1 LSDGPRAPYGQ
12 PPGWYADPYGEDAL
26 RWWDGGRWA
35 EETRRP
41 PREAPRPARGGPN
54 DWAAGPGSQTLVR
67 RESPQSRRTR
77 YTEEPGTRIEAPV
90 TRGENSL
97 TRAENSLTRAEHS
110 LTRADNSLTRADT
123 YRGERPP
130 VGGNPSAEADE
141 AAEEMRRSGLS
152 RLAFSALF
160 ALSLILFAAG
170 FALHNDV
177 LRLLALTGALFFGIG
192 TAPLQLSESAA
203 LNLRLCVAGLVGLSV
218 PLLVASVMVL
228 EPSWHPSVMA
238 VLFGATAVWVHVIG
252 CRRALSGPLGA
263 GILRSVRLPGRGS
276 LDASVACSMGGTLLW
291 LAGMATTRHVG
302 APGVLG
308 FLPDAPVYWY
318 LGLVLLVAGIVLSRG
333 KDELRAAFGAVSL
346 LAALTVTPSVVYGM
360 PRSQSAAKH
369 IDLVQNILQAHSISS
384 AAGIYKAYSGFFSA
398 IAWLCDVSAMHNVTG
413 IATYFPFFID
423 LIALAGLRVLFG
435 RLTASRYRIWVAI
448 TLVILVNSIGADYFS
463 PQAVGFSMGVGV
475 FGLALD
481 RDFPGLSERGRMGI
495 LLLAGCAM
503 AVTHELSPYI
513 VGGALVVLVVFRVIR
528 PWYVPLLILV
538 PAGIWAFI
546 NRGDLSGFI
555 SLSDF
560 GNLSNF
566 APPPQAH
573 AVGLERLPIVKESS
587 YALALGLL
595 ILIVVAGVALV
606 RNIKSKPSWAFMV
619 STGVGLALVAVN
631 PYGNEGI
638 FRAALFAI
646 PWLASVSTQV
656 ITATR
661 KRFASIA
668 YGVIGVVLLGT
679 YLVSMFGLDNT
690 DVIRPADFQA
700 LITYQDT
707 ASPYSYML
715 GLSYGDNLPVSV
727 DFPQG
732 ANHFVTWGTL
742 ITQAEAEDTKPSV
755 QDADAIAQQYFKYA
769 KDNDGETRQLYA
781 VYSPASAEYD
791 VDYGLQ
797 TISVAEAWRSALSA
811 SPDWKVVY
819 SSDGS
824 YLFRVAP
831 SVSVP
836 AKNVKKAKV
845 KNTGAQKANT
855 KKASKT

>member
-1 LSDGPRAPYGQ
+1 MRA
-12 PPGWYADPYGEDAL
+12 ESV
-26 RWWDGGRWA
+26 
-35 EETRRP
+35 TRAQRV
-41 PREAPRPARGGPN
+41 ARGP
-54 DWAAGPGSQTLVR
+54 
-67 RESPQSRRTR
+67 ES
-77 YTEEPGTRIEAPV
+77 V
-90 TRGENSL
+90 
-97 TRAENSLTRAEHS
+97 
-110 LTRADNSLTRADT
+110 TRADSSLAYAGDTRWD
-123 YRGERPP
+123 GSPP
-130 VGGNPSAEADE
+130 LGGQTAQEADA

-160 ALSLILFAAG
+160 VFSLVLFAAG

-177 LRLLALTGALFFGIG
+177 LRLLALIGALFFGIG
-192 TAPLQLSESAA
+192 TAPLQLSERAA

-228 EPSWHPSVMA
+228 EPSWHPGIMA
-238 VLFGATAVWVHVIG
+238 VLFGGAALWVHIMG

-263 GILRSVRLPGRGS
+263 GILRSVRLPGRGFLDPSIGCS
-276 LDASVACSMGGTLLW
+276 LVGTLLW
-291 LAGMATTRHVG
+291 LAGMATTRHVSV
-302 APGVLG
+302 PGVLG

-318 LGLVLLVAGIVLSRG
+318 LGLVLLVAGIILARG

-346 LAALTVTPSVVYGM
+346 LAALTVTPAVVYGM

-369 IDLVQNILQAHSISS
+369 IDLVQNILQAHSLSS
-384 AAGIYKAYSGFFSA
+384 AAGIYKAYSGLFSA
-398 IAWLCDVSAMHNVTG
+398 VAWLCDVSAMHNVTA

-463 PQAVGFSMGVGV
+463 PQAVGFAMGACV

-481 RDFPGLSERGRMGI
+481 HDFPGLSERGRMGI

-503 AVTHELSPYI
+503 APTHELSPYI
-513 VGGALVVLVVFRVIR
+513 VGGVLVVLVVFRVIR

-538 PAGIWAFI
+538 PAGIWAFV

-555 SLSDF
+555 SLSDI

-573 AVGLERLPIVKESS
+573 SVGLERLPIVKESS

-595 ILIVVAGVALV
+595 ILVVIAGVALL
-606 RNIKSKPSWAFMV
+606 RNIKSRPSWAFMI
-619 STGVGLALVAVN
+619 SIGVGLAAVAVN

-646 PWLASVSTQV
+646 PWLAAVGTQV
-656 ITATR
+656 IPATR
-661 KRFASIA
+661 SRWASA
-668 YGVIGVVLLGT
+668 VYGVIAVALLGT

-690 DVIRPADFQA
+690 EVIRPADFQA

-707 ASPYSYML
+707 AATDSYML

-732 ANHFVTWGTL
+732 INHFVAWGTL
-742 ITQAEAEDTKPSV
+742 ITQAEAQDTKPTV
-755 QDADAIAQQYFKYA
+755 KDADEIAQQYFKYA
-769 KDNDGETRQLYA
+769 KDNDGETGALYA
-781 VYSPASAEYD
+781 VYSTASAEYD

-797 TISVAEAWRSALSA
+797 TVSVAEAWRNALAA

-819 SSDGS
+819 GADGS

-831 SVSVP
+831 NVSVP

-845 KNTGAQKANT
+845 KKTSGQHANT
-855 KKASKT
+855 KKAS